1 MKNLFL
7 IFAMVPMLAI
17 GQISNW
23 RTNPPQ
29 QQSTPQPQRSTPST
43 QPSTPQRNDVS
54 SWRNEPPRNNDRQPQ
69 TRPGSNIIIRDPYWN
84 NYGQGWN
91 NWGWNRWDMWGAPNF
106 GWNYWSPMPYWND
119 WGYRQP
125 ARVYVYDN
133 GKRDTIRGKKPIIS
147 FGIQKTTDRQIGGFF
162 TIGNKGY
169 FIAEYNSSFER
180 DNSTFFQYGKI
191 TQVDFPMVNDLVQKN
206 SFYIGAGK
214 RIKRTGVHLMIGT
227 VSEDVKWRGKD
238 DIGYITFPKY
248 KDRFTTLKIG
258 AIHDYKNFTIKF
270 DYDPI
275 INNGTFGLGVNF

>member
-7 IFAMVPMLAI
+7 IFAMVPILSI

-29 QQSTPQPQRSTPST
+29 QQQSTPQRSTPST
-43 QPSTPQRNDVS
+43 QQSTPQRNDVS
-54 SWRNEPPRNNDRQPQ
+54 SWRNEPQP
-69 TRPGSNIIIRDPYWN
+69 RPGSNIIIRDPYWN

-147 FGIQKTTDRQIGGFF
+147 FGIQRTTDRQIGGFF

-169 FIAEYNSSFER
+169 FITEYNFTPDR
-180 DNSTFFQYGKI
+180 STFYPYGRLGI
-191 TQVDFPMVNDLVQKN
+191 VDFPLVDDLVKLN
-206 SFYIGAGK
+206 SFYVGFGK
-214 RIKRTGVHLMIGT
+214 RVKRTGVHFMVGSVNEI
-227 VSEDVKWRGKD
+227 VRYRGKD
-238 DIGYITFPKY
+238 DDGYITFPKY
-248 KDRFTTLKIG
+248 SNRFTTLKIG
-258 AIHDYKNFTIKF
+258 ALHDYKNFTIKF

>member
-54 SWRNEPPRNNDRQPQ
+54 NWRNDPPKNNIQPQ

-91 NWGWNRWDMWGAPNF
+91 NWSWNRWDMWGAPNF

-125 ARVYVYDN
+125 ARIYVYDN

-162 TIGNKGY
+162 TIGNKIY
-169 FIAEYNSSFER
+169 FIVDYNNTINSDKSDYFPNKTIWNYYNDKLNELFPLSSDVIRQSNLYF
-180 DNSTFFQYGKI
+180 GI
-191 TQVDFPMVNDLVQKN
+191 GLV
-206 SFYIGAGK
+206 
-214 RIKRTGVHLMIGT
+214 
-227 VSEDVKWRGKD
+227 
-238 DIGYITFPKY
+238 
-248 KDRFTTLKIG
+248 
-258 AIHDYKNFTIKF
+258 
-270 DYDPI
+270 
-275 INNGTFGLGVNF
+275 

>member
-17 GQISNW
+17 GQVSNW

-54 SWRNEPPRNNDRQPQ
+54 SWRNEPPKNNIQPQ

-91 NWGWNRWDMWGAPNF
+91 NFGWNRWDMWGAPNY
-106 GWNYWSPMPYWND
+106 GWNYYSPSWYWND

-125 ARVYVYDN
+125 ARIYVYDN
-133 GKRDTIRGKKPIIS
+133 GEKVTIKGKKPIVS
-147 FGIQKTTDRQIGGFF
+147 FGIQKTTDRQIGGFL

-169 FIAEYNSSFER
+169 FITEYNSSFER
-180 DNSTFFQYGKI
+180 DNSTFFQYGNI
-191 TQVDFPMVNDLVQKN
+191 TKVDFPMVDDLVQKN
-206 SFYIGAGK
+206 SFYIGVGK

-227 VSEDVKWRGKD
+227 VNEDVKWRGKD
-238 DIGYITFPKY
+238 AVGYITFPKY
-248 KDRFTTLKIG
+248 KDRFTTMKIG
-258 AIHDYKNFTIKF
+258 AIHDYKNLTIKF

-275 INNGTFGLGVNF
+275 ISNGTFGLGVNF

>member
-1 MKNLFL
+1 MKNTFL

-17 GQISNW
+17 GQVSNW
-23 RTNPPQ
+23 RTSPPTQ
-29 QQSTPQPQRSTPST
+29 QQSTPQRSTPST
-43 QPSTPQRNDVS
+43 QQSTPQRNNVS
-54 SWRNEPPRNNDRQPQ
+54 DWRSNPPKDNNRQTN
-69 TRPGSNIIIRDPYWN
+69 TRTNIIVRDPYWN
-84 NYGQGWN
+84 NYG
-91 NWGWNRWDMWGAPNF
+91 WGWNRWNMWGAPGF
-106 GWNYWSPMPYWND
+106 GWNYFSPSWYWND

-147 FGIQKTTDRQIGGFF
+147 FGIQKTADKQIGGFF

-169 FIAEYNSSFER
+169 FITEYNSSFER
-180 DNSTFFQYGKI
+180 DNSTFFQYGNI

-238 DIGYITFPKY
+238 AIGYITFPKY
-248 KDRFTTLKIG
+248 KDRFTTMKIG
-258 AIHDYKNFTIKF
+258 TIHDYKNFTIKF

-275 INNGTFGLGVNF
+275 ISTGTFGLGVNF

>member
-1 MKNLFL
+1 
-7 IFAMVPMLAI
+7 MLAI
-17 GQISNW
+17 SQISNW

-84 NYGQGWN
+84 NYVQGWN

-125 ARVYVYDN
+125 ARIYVYDN

-162 TIGNKGY
+162 TVGNKGY
-169 FIAEYNSSFER
+169 FITEYNFTPDRSAFYP
-180 DNSTFFQYGKI
+180 YGRPDL
-191 TQVDFPMVNDLVQKN
+191 VDFPLVDDLVKLN
-206 SFYIGAGK
+206 SFYVGFGK
-214 RIKRTGVHLMIGT
+214 RVKRTGVHFMVGSINEI
-227 VSEDVKWRGKD
+227 VRYRGKD
-238 DIGYITFPKY
+238 DDGYITFPKY
-248 KDRFTTLKIG
+248 SNRFTTLKIG

-275 INNGTFGLGVNF
+275 ITNGTFGLGVNF